1 MIYKHIAFII
11 LFLLVISSNS
21 DAEEV
26 IKKGEILNLQR
37 CIEIALKK
45 HPDIIA
51 STNNVNAYASK
62 VGQSRADYYPQIN
75 LYSGYSRISP
85 VTSANGSYDNY
96 STGININQIIYDFGK
111 TSAQVNIQNLNLNAV
126 RTDLESI
133 SDRIIFNVKQKY
145 FALLKSKRNKQVAEE
160 TVRQYQQHLE
170 QAKGFFEVG
179 VKPKF
184 DVTKAEVDL
193 GTARLNLIISENALK
208 SAKASL
214 DNAIGTPEAPEY
226 FIEDNLQME
235 KYTITFDEAISNAYK
250 NRPELKSIISRKE
263 AAAGT
268 VELARKGFYPVL
280 TGNASYN
287 WSGENFPLDNGWN
300 AGITLSFPLFSGFS
314 TKYQIEEAKANL
326 NVQEANEESLRQS
339 ILLEVQQA
347 YLNFK
352 EAEERIP
359 VAELNVKQAQENFEI
374 ADGRYAA
381 GVGNPIEVTDASVA
395 LTNAKTAYI
404 QALYDYKIAI
414 ASLEKAM
421 GVR

>member
-1 MIYKHIAFII
+1 MIYKYITFTL
-11 LFLLVISSNS
+11 LFLFILPFNLR
-21 DAEEV
+21 AEEV
-26 IKKGEILNLQR
+26 IKKGEVLNLQR
-37 CIEIALKK
+37 CVEIALKK

-51 STNNVNAYASK
+51 ATNNVNAYMNK

-85 VTSANGSYDNY
+85 ATGTNGSYDNY

-145 FALLKSKRNKQVAEE
+145 FALLQSKRNKEVAEE
-160 TVRQYQQHLE
+160 TVKQYQQHLE

-193 GTARLNLIISENALK
+193 GNARLNLIIAENALK
-208 SAKASL
+208 TAKANL
-214 DNAIGTPEAPEY
+214 DNAMGIFDASEY
-226 FIEDNLQME
+226 IVEDNLKME
-235 KYTITFDEAISNAYK
+235 KYTITFDDAISSAYR

-268 VELARKGFYPVL
+268 VELAKKGFYPVL
-280 TGNASYN
+280 TGSASYN
-287 WSGENFPLDNGWN
+287 WSGDNFPLDDGWN
-300 AGITLSFPLFSGFS
+300 AGITLSFPLFSGFL
-314 TKYQIEEAKANL
+314 TKYQVEEAKANL
-326 NVQEANEESLRQS
+326 NVQKANEESLRQS
-339 ILLEVQQA
+339 IFLEVQQA

-374 ADGRYAA
+374 ADGRYVA

>member
-1 MIYKHIAFII
+1 MAFII
-11 LFLLVISSNS
+11 LFLLVIPFNS
-21 DAEEV
+21 DAEEI

-51 STNNVNAYASK
+51 STNNVNAYINK

-111 TSAQVNIQNLNLNAV
+111 TSTQVNIQNLNLNAV

-145 FALLKSKRNKQVAEE
+145 FALLQSKRNKQVAEE

-214 DNAIGTPEAPEY
+214 DNAIGIPEAPEY
-226 FIEDNLQME
+226 IIEDNLQME

-300 AGITLSFPLFSGFS
+300 AGITLSFPLFSGFL
-314 TKYQIEEAKANL
+314 TKYQVEEAKANL
-326 NVQEANEESLRQS
+326 NVQKANEESLRQS
-339 ILLEVQQA
+339 IFLEVQQA

>member
-1 MIYKHIAFII
+1 MAFII
-11 LFLLVISSNS
+11 LFLLVIPFNS
-21 DAEEV
+21 DAEEI

-51 STNNVNAYASK
+51 STNNVNAYINK

-85 VTSANGSYDNY
+85 ATSANGSYDNY

-111 TSAQVNIQNLNLNAV
+111 TSTQVNIQNLNLNAV

-145 FALLKSKRNKQVAEE
+145 FALLQSKRNKQVAEE

-214 DNAIGTPEAPEY
+214 DNAIGIPEAPEY
-226 FIEDNLQME
+226 IIEDNLQME

-300 AGITLSFPLFSGFS
+300 AGITLSFPLFSGFL
-314 TKYQIEEAKANL
+314 TKYQVEEAKANL
-326 NVQEANEESLRQS
+326 NVQKANEESLRQS
-339 ILLEVQQA
+339 IFLEVQQA

>member
-1 MIYKHIAFII
+1 MRYNYFIVLLI
-11 LFLLVISSNS
+11 FFLCIPVQANS
-21 DAEEV
+21 EEV
-26 IKKGEILNLQR
+26 IKKDEMLNLQR

-51 STNNVNAYASK
+51 ATNNVNAYTNK

-85 VTSANGSYDNY
+85 AKSANGSYDNY
-96 STGININQIIYDFGK
+96 STGVNINQIIYDFGK
-111 TSAQVNIQNLNLNAV
+111 TSAQVNIQNLNLNAA

-145 FALLKSKRNKQVAEE
+145 FALLQSKRNKEVAEE
-160 TVRQYQQHLE
+160 TVKQYQQHLE

-193 GTARLNLIISENALK
+193 GTARLNLIIAENALK
-208 SAKASL
+208 TAKANL
-214 DNAIGTPEAPEY
+214 DNAMGIYDAPEY
-226 FIEDNLQME
+226 IIEDNLQME
-235 KYTITFDEAISNAYK
+235 KYTIIFDDAISNAYR
-250 NRPELKSIISRKE
+250 NRPELKSIISRRE
-263 AAAGT
+263 AAAKAI
-268 VELARKGFYPVL
+268 ELAKKGFYPVL

-287 WSGENFPLDNGWN
+287 WSGDNFPLDDGWN
-300 AGITLSFPLFSGFS
+300 AGLTLSLPVFSGFL
-314 TKYQIEEAKANL
+314 TKYQVEEAKANL
-326 NVQEANEESLRQS
+326 NVQKANEESLRQS
-339 ILLEVQQA
+339 IFLEVQQA
-347 YLNFK
+347 YLKFK

-359 VAELNVKQAQENFEI
+359 VAELNVKQAQENFEL
-374 ADGRYAA
+374 ADGRYSA

-395 LTNAKTAYI
+395 LTNAKTAFI

-421 GVR
+421 GVK

>member
-1 MIYKHIAFII
+1 MYKSAIFIL
-11 LFLLVISSNS
+11 LFLFVLNCNLK
-21 DAEEV
+21 AEEF
-26 IKKGEILNLQR
+26 IKQGEILNLQR

-51 STNNVNAYASK
+51 ATNNVNAYINK
-62 VGQSRADYYPQIN
+62 VGQSQADYYPQIN
-75 LYSGYSRISP
+75 LYSSYSRISP
-85 VTSANGSYDNY
+85 ATSPNNSYDNY

-111 TSAQVNIQNLNLNAV
+111 TSTQVNIQNLNLNAA

-133 SDRIIFNVKQKY
+133 YDRIIFNVKQKY
-145 FALLKSKRNKQVAEE
+145 FALLQTKRNKEVAEE
-160 TVRQYQQHLE
+160 TVKQYQQHLE

-193 GTARLNLIISENALK
+193 GTAKLNLVIAENALK
-208 SAKASL
+208 SAKANL
-214 DNAIGTPEAPEY
+214 DNAMGVPESPDY
-226 FIEDNLQME
+226 IIEDNLQMV
-235 KYTITFDEAISNAYK
+235 KYIITFDDAISNAYN

-263 AAAGT
+263 AAASA
-268 VELARKGFYPVL
+268 VELAIKGFYPVL

-287 WSGENFPLDNGWN
+287 WSGDNFPLDDGWN
-300 AGITLSFPLFSGFS
+300 AGLTLSFPLFSGFL
-314 TKYQIEEAKANL
+314 TKHQVEEAKANL
-326 NVQEANEESLRQS
+326 NVQKANEESLRQS
-339 ILLEVQQA
+339 IFLEVQQA
-347 YLNFK
+347 YLNLK

-359 VAELNVKQAQENFEI
+359 IAELNVKQAQENFEI
-374 ADGRYAA
+374 ADGRYRA

-404 QALYDYKIAI
+404 KALYDYKIAI

-421 GVR
+421 GAR

>member
-1 MIYKHIAFII
+1 MIYKHITFTL
-11 LFLLVISSNS
+11 LFLFILPFNLK
-21 DAEEV
+21 AEEV
-26 IKKGEILNLQR
+26 IKKGEVLNLQR
-37 CIEIALKK
+37 CVEIALKK

-51 STNNVNAYASK
+51 ATNNVNAYMNK

-85 VTSANGSYDNY
+85 ATGINGSYDNY

-145 FALLKSKRNKQVAEE
+145 FALLQSKRNKEVAEE
-160 TVRQYQQHLE
+160 TVKQYQQHLE

-193 GTARLNLIISENALK
+193 GTARLNLIIAENALK
-208 SAKASL
+208 TAKANL
-214 DNAIGTPEAPEY
+214 DNAMGIYDASEY
-226 FIEDNLQME
+226 IVEDNLKLE
-235 KYTITFDEAISNAYK
+235 KYTITFDDAISNAYR

-268 VELARKGFYPVL
+268 VELAKKGFYPVL
-280 TGNASYN
+280 TGSASYN
-287 WSGENFPLDNGWN
+287 WSGDNFPLDDGWN
-300 AGITLSFPLFSGFS
+300 AGITLSFPLFSGFL
-314 TKYQIEEAKANL
+314 TKYQVEEAKANL
-326 NVQEANEESLRQS
+326 NVQKANEESLRQS
-339 ILLEVQQA
+339 IFLEVQQA

-381 GVGNPIEVTDASVA
+381 GVGSPIEVTDASVA
-395 LTNAKTAYI
+395 LTNAKTAFI